1 MQGSTLEQLQ
11 QQLQSANAET
21 RRQAAEQ
28 LGQVKDERAVEV
40 LVMALTGGERDLSV
54 WYAVA
59 RALVAIGDAR
69 AVPALV
75 EALQHHEDDFVRAEA
90 AEILGEIAGAQAV
103 EVLARALQEDGGAGG
118 VVRAVAAGVLG
129 NIGDPRAVPALSAAL
144 AGNDKFEVLCNVAE
158 ALGKIGGAQA
168 IESLGRVLK
177 DNRTEYVVQRVAAWS
192 LGKIG
197 DERAVEQLVEAL
209 KGIDRDV
216 RRIVAEVLES
226 LGWRP
231 INDIQRVLR
240 AIAFEKWQEVAS
252 LGVVAVEPL
261 IGLLQDGKRE
271 IGKARAWVLANVAD
285 PWAVEP
291 LVRTLGHVEDVVRST
306 ALALGNI
313 GDPRAV
319 EALVEMLKEAMGAA
333 QQIAATALG
342 IIGDLGAVESLL
354 EILHAWEVQQ
364 ARWRAGPTIP
374 LGGSGDDGEDDGERS
389 ATGRPPLEESGDARA
404 VEPLVHNHATSSTM
418 ERGDS

>member
-59 RALVAIGDAR
+59 QALVASGDAR

-75 EALQHHEDDFVRAEA
+75 EALQHHEDDFVRAAA
-90 AEILGEIAGAQAV
+90 AEILGEIAGAQAA

-168 IESLGRVLK
+168 IESLGRVLN
-177 DNRTEYVVQRVAAWS
+177 DSHTESTVRQAAA
-192 LGKIG
+192 K
-197 DERAVEQLVEAL
+197 A
-209 KGIDRDV
+209 
-216 RRIVAEVLES
+216 
-226 LGWRP
+226 
-231 INDIQRVLR
+231 
-240 AIAFEKWQEVAS
+240 
-252 LGVVAVEPL
+252 LGVIGGVQGNSPRLRSVYPGNLEKVE
-261 IGLLQDGKRE
+261 KR
-271 IGKARAWVLANVAD
+271 LYD
-285 PWAVEP
+285 
-291 LVRTLGHVEDVVRST
+291 DV
-306 ALALGNI
+306 
-313 GDPRAV
+313 
-319 EALVEMLKEAMGAA
+319 
-333 QQIAATALG
+333 
-342 IIGDLGAVESLL
+342 
-354 EILHAWEVQQ
+354 
-364 ARWRAGPTIP
+364 
-374 LGGSGDDGEDDGERS
+374 
-389 ATGRPPLEESGDARA
+389 
-404 VEPLVHNHATSSTM
+404 
-418 ERGDS
+418 